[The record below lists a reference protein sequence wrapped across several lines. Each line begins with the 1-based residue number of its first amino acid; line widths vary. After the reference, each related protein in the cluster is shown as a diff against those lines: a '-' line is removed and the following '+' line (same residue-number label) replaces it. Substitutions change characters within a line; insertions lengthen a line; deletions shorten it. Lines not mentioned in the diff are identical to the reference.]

1 MENPYPISVDNT
13 LKRNQNV
20 DNYSMR
26 NFRDI
31 NVQFLNLFLIAG
43 ESIIGMEKILESC
56 YDEKGLNHVVAPYL
70 DFLVCKNEKYGGN
83 TDGKTI
89 SRNL

>member
-43 ESIIGMEKILESC
+43 QGTFKLDIKAEAVQTENVNGDINNDGTPDPTAEAAKAAFTTVGM
-56 YDEKGLNHVVAPYL
+56 
-70 DFLVCKNEKYGGN
+70 
-83 TDGKTI
+83 
-89 SRNL
+89 

>member
-43 ESIIGMEKILESC
+43 EAKFGDDIGFYWC
-56 YDEKGLNHVVAPYL
+56 YTNY
-70 DFLVCKNEKYGGN
+70 
-83 TDGKTI
+83 
-89 SRNL
+89 SM

>member
-31 NVQFLNLFLIAG
+31 NVQFLNLFLIAALAALTLDRFG
-43 ESIIGMEKILESC
+43 YWC
-56 YDEKGLNHVVAPYL
+56 YTLN
-70 DFLVCKNEKYGGN
+70 N
-83 TDGKTI
+83 
-89 SRNL
+89 RNG

>member
-31 NVQFLNLFLIAG
+31 NVQFLNLFLIA
-43 ESIIGMEKILESC
+43 EMQKNILTN
-56 YDEKGLNHVVAPYL
+56 YDICAYW
-70 DFLVCKNEKYGGN
+70 KNAEITLHAN
-83 TDGKTI
+83 
-89 SRNL
+89 S

>member
-1 MENPYPISVDNT
+1 
-13 LKRNQNV
+13 
-20 DNYSMR
+20 
-26 NFRDI
+26 
-31 NVQFLNLFLIAG
+31 
-43 ESIIGMEKILESC
+43 MEKVLKLC
-56 YDEKGLNHVVAPYL
+56 YSKKGLNHVVAPYL

>member
-31 NVQFLNLFLIAG
+31 NVQFLNLFLIAVLLSQTLVLF
-43 ESIIGMEKILESC
+43 EKMCIIELTKAEC
-56 YDEKGLNHVVAPYL
+56 
-70 DFLVCKNEKYGGN
+70 F
-83 TDGKTI
+83 
-89 SRNL
+89 R

>member
-31 NVQFLNLFLIAG
+31 NVQFLNLFLIAVNA
-43 ESIIGMEKILESC
+43 K
-56 YDEKGLNHVVAPYL
+56 KHL
-70 DFLVCKNEKYGGN
+70 DKL
-83 TDGKTI
+83 
-89 SRNL
+89 

>member
-31 NVQFLNLFLIAG
+31 NVQFLNLFLIA
-43 ESIIGMEKILESC
+43 EKTKTWLAYMNKLCYAFNRQFETIL
-56 YDEKGLNHVVAPYL
+56 
-70 DFLVCKNEKYGGN
+70 
-83 TDGKTI
+83 T
-89 SRNL
+89 

>member
-31 NVQFLNLFLIAG
+31 NVQFLNLFLIAV
-43 ESIIGMEKILESC
+43 EIHFEIYFSDIEWYNIRQRQTQ
-56 YDEKGLNHVVAPYL
+56 
-70 DFLVCKNEKYGGN
+70 VCED
-83 TDGKTI
+83 TDVM
-89 SRNL
+89 LA

>member
-31 NVQFLNLFLIAG
+31 NVQFLNLFLIAENHIILLDVLKEITHNGLQGSVMKIEG
-43 ESIIGMEKILESC
+43 EKHESW
-56 YDEKGLNHVVAPYL
+56 
-70 DFLVCKNEKYGGN
+70 
-83 TDGKTI
+83 I
-89 SRNL
+89 RI